1 MRKNRG
7 FRGRFRNDISVDVNV
22 ELSDY
27 IEDIK
32 TELTKEDILDLCEEF
47 KIEVV
52 KKEDD
57 EPKKE
62 KHRLYKGEITVSV
75 DIDLFDYVDDITALL
90 EEDEVIELM
99 EEHNLNKQIIYK
111 DLNKM
116 ERKDYLCDLFGVSY
130 FTTKEDIIKLL
141 NDSF

>member
-1 MRKNRG
+1 MKKY
-7 FRGRFRNDISVDVNV
+7 RGRFRNDISVDVNV

-57 EPKKE
+57 DEPKKE

-75 DIDLFDYVDDITALL
+75 DIDLFDYVDDIKELL

-99 EEHNLNKQIIYK
+99 EEHKLNKEIIYK
-111 DLNKM
+111 NLNKM
-116 ERKDYLCDLFGVSY
+116 ERKDYLCDIFGVSY